1 MEIGEIKYGRE
12 IGKKALWNK
21 FRWEQCP
28 NCKKERWV
36 AWKGGSIKL
45 CGLCNAKEHGLKINR

>member
-1 MEIGEIKYGRE
+1 MELGEIKYGKE
-12 IGKKALWNK
+12 IGRKALWNK

-36 AWKGGSIKL
+36 AYDHKDIRL
-45 CGLCNAKEHGLKINR
+45 CGLCNAKEHNLKII